1 MGKGNR
7 TKLKKAQDKVNNPSK
22 YAVKKKA
29 PKWVAPVIT
38 VCVVLLLAVAITL
51 ISLYDSGFFKRQK
64 AVAES
69 EHYQVTRTMMDYML
83 KDVYHNYYSTYYYY
97 ISAGYL
103 KLDTS
108 KSLKA
113 QYTSDESETTWF
125 DYFKNQTEQ
134 KISQMLALCEGA
146 YAEGITLS
154 KEDKKAIDEQVAS
167 LKASFKETADGM
179 GLTLEGYL
187 NNTYGAGVRMK
198 DIRKVIELSTLAT
211 NYSSILNDRYHDGTT
226 SAEVDQYYAEHS
238 EDYITADYYR
248 YAFTVKQDAVSADDY
263 ENTEDYDA
271 AVAVAREKYETD
283 KAAANQQ
290 AAAIAENATDTESFS
305 NLVKAYLEST
315 HETLT
320 EEVQTEIQTALDA
333 LELKKIGFGYDS
345 EVDCWLFG
353 YVYTPKEES
362 EEETTDTAKEEPEK
376 TDAAAL
382 YATKVIADS
391 SKDSTGEYTVTVYM
405 VSRIAG
411 RDESITKTI
420 YYAIF
425 GEDGASTAQSLI
437 NEFSAA
443 SDKAYTTFEK
453 LANDKS
459 AQYVNERTNLSAGS
473 LGYDELDAWIF
484 ADERKTGDLTV
495 VAVDSYQVALY
506 MVGNGEVAWYAS
518 IWETIAGNKLDDW
531 LNTKEESLKLTF
543 DENYI
548 NSINM

>member
-64 AVAES
+64 AVVES

-113 QYTSDESETTWF
+113 QYTSDEKETTWF

-154 KEDKKAIDEQVAS
+154 KEDKKAIDEQVTS

-290 AAAIAENATDTESFS
+290 ATAIAENATDTESFS

-362 EEETTDTAKEEPEK
+362 EEETTDTTKEEPEK

-425 GEDGASTAQSLI
+425 GEDGASTAQALI

-443 SDKAYTTFEK
+443 SDKAYATFEK

-518 IWETIAGNKLDDW
+518 IWETVAGNKLDDW